1 MIRHTLSILVA
12 LALLLPC
19 AGNIA
24 LADILIT
31 VGPGRGLT
39 GNDTGGIIQYSP
51 ELERAAYRQMA
62 AEWCAR
68 WNRLSHITSMHRRYG
83 DYVSFVCIDRPW
95 MIH

>member
-1 MIRHTLSILVA
+1 MIRRNLSVA
-12 LALLLPC
+12 LALLLAC
-19 AGNIA
+19 AGGAARAGAIF
-24 LADILIT
+24 
-31 VGPGRGLT
+31 VGPGSGLT

-51 ELERAAYRQMA
+51 DLGTAAYREMA

-68 WNRLSHITSMHRRYG
+68 WDRRSHITSIHRRYG